1 MSKLFRKW
9 NTYNTKSINKDYL
22 FRYMSKSKVL
32 SLLETKSLYMPSMNR
47 FDDKLEGIST
57 YDITEVR
64 VAYEFCFIDREE
76 KINPE
81 LIEDWKQA
89 KEVSKEK
96 LLHISKTLRKTQES
110 HYISCWFNSNRESDG
125 MWRFYAK
132 ENGFAVKVNRR
143 KFQNKIKSSIP
154 LNDLQEKQRIVVGR
168 IKYQDYPRVIENEK
182 DNTVLYLSFRKDESF
197 SHEKE
202 YRVVF
207 IDLNTDAEKPNH
219 VVYKIIDFEEL
230 EITIITHPAM
240 PEEKFEESKVLFESL
255 GKNITVQKSELEPF
269 YQFFDRTEKLKE

>member
-1 MSKLFRKW
+1 MKKPFEKW

-22 FRYMSKSKVL
+22 FRYMSKSKIL

-64 VAYEFCFIDREE
+64 TAYECCFIDKED

-81 LIEDWKQA
+81 LIEDWKQI
-89 KEVSKEK
+89 KEISKEK
-96 LLHISKTLRKTQES
+96 LLHISSKLKKTQQS

-132 ENGFAVKVNRR
+132 EDGFAIKVNR
-143 KFQNKIKSSIP
+143 KQFQNKIKSSIP
-154 LNDLQEKQRIVVGR
+154 LNDLQEKQRMVVGR
-168 IKYQDYPRVIENEK
+168 IKYQDYPRVIENEIES
-182 DNTVLYLSFRKDESF
+182 TVLYLSFRKDESF

-202 YRVVF
+202 YRVAL
-207 IDLNTDAEKPNH
+207 IDLNDKEKPDH
-219 VVYKIIDFEEL
+219 IVYKINDFEDI

-240 PEEKFEESKVLFESL
+240 LEEQYKECKAQFESL
-255 GKNITVQKSELEPF
+255 GKNIVVQKSELEPF
-269 YQFFDRTEKLKE
+269 YQFFERTKQLKA